1 MRFSAVAVAINCA
14 TALTLFPRLGAPG
27 IAVAEATAGWIST
40 VLLFGTLLR
49 RGHLVWEWALARR
62 AALLV
67 ISAAVMG
74 GVIVYLQH
82 RWEPSL
88 ASAAPLVTKVGTLG
102 LLIGIAMIV
111 YFATAFL
118 IGGANLGMIR
128 RNINRK
134 PAVKTDG

>member
-1 MRFSAVAVAINCA
+1 M
-14 TALTLFPRLGAPG
+14 GAPG

-67 ISAAVMG
+67 VAACVMG
-74 GVIVYLQH
+74 GVIFYLKQ
-82 RWEPSL
+82 RWAPELASGASL
-88 ASAAPLVTKVGTLG
+88 ATKLGTLG
-102 LLIGIAMIV
+102 LLIAISMVV

-128 RNINRK
+128 RNLNRK
-134 PAVKTDG
+134 PKGEGPPAA